1 MNKEFLSES
10 IKRLIENAFD
20 IVHIAYKANNE
31 LKVKDGKTIADGNF
45 TSLVFPMYR
54 EERASC
60 RVSEQELRFAFVQ
73 AFQKV
78 ASFLDLFYSVETPT
92 KSKYL
97 FTGENTPR
105 ITDDE
110 ENVGESGKF
119 DLVIHDHQLQ
129 RVCTIEF
136 KANYPDEK
144 AFKEVLLKLANPEEE
159 GELRYLVHIVENDLS
174 DACKDN
180 LEKAANWL
188 YKESGLHNPQ
198 DIQYVCQSLTEKKTL
213 VNQAIRPKVVDGTIH
228 KVSSKELSCMKSS
241 AIKPP
246 TH

>member
-1 MNKEFLSES
+1 MNKEFLSKS

-20 IVHIAYKANNE
+20 IVRIAYRANNE
-31 LKVKDGKTIADGNF
+31 LTVKESKSIADGNI
-45 TSLVFPMYR
+45 TALVFPMYR
-54 EERASC
+54 KERASC

-73 AFQKV
+73 TFQKV
-78 ASFLDLFYSVETPT
+78 ASFLGLFYSVETPT
-92 KSKYL
+92 MSKYL

-144 AFKEVLLKLANPEEE
+144 AFKEVLLKLANPKEES
-159 GELRYLVHIVENDLS
+159 ELRYLVHIVENDLS
-174 DACKDN
+174 DACKEN
-180 LEKAANWL
+180 LNNAIKWL
-188 YKESGLHNPQ
+188 YEESQIDKVMNVSYVCASLTG
-198 DIQYVCQSLTEKKTL
+198 DIQPIYCTIDEIQ
-213 VNQAIRPKVVDGTIH
+213 GTINR
-228 KVSSKELSCMKSS
+228 KNN
-241 AIKPP
+241 
-246 TH
+246 